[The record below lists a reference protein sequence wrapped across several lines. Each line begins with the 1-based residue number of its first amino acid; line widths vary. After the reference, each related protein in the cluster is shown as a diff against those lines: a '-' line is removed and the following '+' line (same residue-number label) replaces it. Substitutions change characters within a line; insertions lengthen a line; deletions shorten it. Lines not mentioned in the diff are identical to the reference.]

1 LSAWRKALLLEIVNE
16 LQQPIQQG
24 PATSGDPD
32 ESLPRGSRTERL
44 DSPRLCVFF
53 DNLGAMEDPKI
64 LAWKKIWV
72 VCNMFKSHHISRISA
87 GLAMI
92 RIRFRI
98 QGNLTRL
105 GRERKL
111 KIDFVHKKK
120 KKIIIILKYSTIYT

>member
-64 LAWKKIWV
+64 LAWKKSESFATCSNPI
-72 VCNMFKSHHISRISA
+72 IY
-87 GLAMI
+87 
-92 RIRFRI
+92 
-98 QGNLTRL
+98 QGFQLVLRWL
-105 GRERKL
+105 E
-111 KIDFVHKKK
+111 
-120 KKIIIILKYSTIYT
+120 

>member
-1 LSAWRKALLLEIVNE
+1 
-16 LQQPIQQG
+16 
-24 PATSGDPD
+24 
-32 ESLPRGSRTERL
+32 
-44 DSPRLCVFF
+44 
-53 DNLGAMEDPKI
+53 
-64 LAWKKIWV
+64 
-72 VCNMFKSHHISRISA
+72 MFKSHHISRISA

-120 KKIIIILKYSTIYT
+120 KKNNNNPQVLDHIHISGSTKTRKHT